1 MHKVSLFIFSYIGQN
16 LNKLQQLFLMLNSGE
31 ETVTKSSGKYTLN
44 TVQILINII
53 FVSRYFN
60 INQECPIIVECLYL

>member
-31 ETVTKSSGKYTLN
+31 ETVAKSSGKYTLN

-60 INQECPIIVECLYL
+60 INEECPIIVECLYL

>member
-31 ETVTKSSGKYTLN
+31 ETVTKSFGKYTLN
-44 TVQILINII
+44 IVQILINII

>member
-53 FVSRYFN
+53 FVSHYFN
-60 INQECPIIVECLYL
+60 INKECPIKVECLYL

>member
-31 ETVTKSSGKYTLN
+31 ETVAKSSGKYTLN
-44 TVQILINII
+44 TVQILINI

-60 INQECPIIVECLYL
+60 INKECPIVECLYL

>member
-60 INQECPIIVECLYL
+60 INEECPIIVECLYL

>member
-1 MHKVSLFIFSYIGQN
+1 MHKVSLFIFSYIGQT